1 MMIRGLLFISILSL
15 FSLSSTAYADLVF
28 SAPPREKVEAGE
40 KLYTPIAKKLS
51 ELLGEQVRYEYP
63 KDWLTYS
70 RRMREGDFDIIFD
83 GPQFASWRMA
93 HIDHV
98 PLVRIQGDLRFVVV
112 VGKNSGL
119 HELSDLAAKKICA
132 LASPNLGTISML
144 HAFNNP
150 AQQPILVEARGGM
163 KGIYK
168 RLNEGQCDAAI
179 LRDSFFNS
187 KMSKE
192 EQNPYHVIW
201 SSTAMPNQTITAS
214 RKIPLQLR
222 QQIIAALS
230 NDTGSM
236 SALPLFQRF
245 SNQSTHFIPANENEF
260 KGLNDMLEG
269 VVWGW

>member
-1 MMIRGLLFISILSL
+1 MIRGFLFILILSI
-15 FSLSSTAYADLVF
+15 FSLSSAAYADLVF
-28 SAPPREKVEAGE
+28 SAPPREKAEAGE
-40 KLYTPIAKKLS
+40 KLYAPIARKLS
-51 ELLGEQVRYEYP
+51 ELLGEEMRYEYP

-70 RRMREGDFDIIFD
+70 RRMHEGDFDIIFD

-119 HELSDLAAKKICA
+119 TELSDLAAKKICA
-132 LASPNLGTISML
+132 LASPNLGTIATL

-150 AQQPILVEARGGM
+150 VQQPILVEARGGM
-163 KGIYK
+163 KGIYA
-168 RLNEGQCDAAI
+168 RLNDGQCDAAI
-179 LRDSFFNS
+179 LRASFFNS
-187 KMSKE
+187 QRSKE

-201 SSTAMPNQTITAS
+201 SSSAMPNQAITVS
-214 RKIPLQLR
+214 RKIPLQSR

-236 SALPLFQRF
+236 SALPLFKRF
-245 SNQSTHFIPANENEF
+245 SGQSTHFIPASENEF
-260 KGLNDMLEG
+260 EGLNDMLEG